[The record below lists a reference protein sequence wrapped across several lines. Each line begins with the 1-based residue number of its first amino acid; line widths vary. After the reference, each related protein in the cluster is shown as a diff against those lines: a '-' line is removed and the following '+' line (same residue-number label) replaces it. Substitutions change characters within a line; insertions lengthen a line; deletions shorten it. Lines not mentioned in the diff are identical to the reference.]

1 ILIIGRMDRAAI
13 DRIVET
19 LLAALER
26 EEECDAASLT
36 FLLRAYRANGRD
48 DVRTA
53 LEAALAR
60 AIARGAP
67 AGDVE
72 QRAAW
77 LMLFSEATRL
87 SDDERLHAVV
97 TGLVSSL
104 REEWGHATAV
114 DTGVLAVEACLTC
127 CDLPDVRACVADAV
141 DELERIVA

>member
-1 ILIIGRMDRAAI
+1 MPSPGINVIVCDTGSPDYSIHSASPSIRILIIGRMDRAAI

-36 FLLRAYRANGRD
+36 FLLRAYRADGRD

-104 REEWGHATAV
+104 REEWGH
-114 DTGVLAVEACLTC
+114 
-127 CDLPDVRACVADAV
+127 
-141 DELERIVA
+141 